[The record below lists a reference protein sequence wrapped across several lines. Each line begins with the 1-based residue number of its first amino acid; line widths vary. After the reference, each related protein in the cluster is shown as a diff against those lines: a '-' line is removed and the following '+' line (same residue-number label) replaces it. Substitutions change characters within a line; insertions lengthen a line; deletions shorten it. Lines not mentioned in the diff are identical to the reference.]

1 MSESINPCEI
11 CDSLG
16 IPLNEFNCSNCL
28 DPFMSNLSL
37 PCQACEHMGTR
48 NQENCAAC
56 HKNDY
61 LFKDFYFMKKNVL
74 VIEFHDAEGNQ
85 VRQLSKCPASP
96 EDVMAALNFL
106 TPGSDYV
113 VSVQEVE
120 FDNNNKV
127 INNPLDV

>member
-1 MSESINPCEI
+1 
-11 CDSLG
+11 
-16 IPLNEFNCSNCL
+16 
-28 DPFMSNLSL
+28 
-37 PCQACEHMGTR
+37 
-48 NQENCAAC
+48 
-56 HKNDY
+56 
-61 LFKDFYFMKKNVL
+61 MKKNVL
-74 VIEFHDAEGNQ
+74 VIEFHDPDGNQ

-120 FDNNNKV
+120 FDDKNKV